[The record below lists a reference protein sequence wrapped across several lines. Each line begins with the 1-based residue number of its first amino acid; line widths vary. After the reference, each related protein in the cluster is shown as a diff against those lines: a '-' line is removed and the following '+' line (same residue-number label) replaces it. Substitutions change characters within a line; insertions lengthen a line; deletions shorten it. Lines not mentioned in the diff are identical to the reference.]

1 VGLGTSALLAYGL
14 DTKTEGE
21 GVSICPG
28 PNMAYFSKIASLS
41 QMIDHIYG
49 RTNLISRTDR
59 PNMFVKELTIYL
71 KYLEDQI
78 TEPRRAIT
86 KKQKQ
91 YLLKFATNLHEG
103 IAYYEALFTSSIE
116 VFKSSKARILY
127 DFLCGKDALEAL
139 VLEIEGLEIAKT

>member
-1 VGLGTSALLAYGL
+1 MGLGTSALLAYGL

-127 DFLCGKDALEAL
+127 DFICGKDALEAL